1 MIAEKIVGFKEQI
14 LTSHSVRIQKEKGRR
29 PRKQEVGSQQI
40 SIANNNPCSMSLGT
54 EPFLCNVSRER
65 LRTNSRDPQ
74 PRPRSRG
81 TSFCERGNKV
91 QKNSKMTNRHQ
102 NAVEYIAGK
111 SFLFISFK
119 KK

>member
-1 MIAEKIVGFKEQI
+1 
-14 LTSHSVRIQKEKGRR
+14 
-29 PRKQEVGSQQI
+29 
-40 SIANNNPCSMSLGT
+40 MSLGT

-74 PRPRSRG
+74 PRPQGLRSVKG
-81 TSFCERGNKV
+81 VTKSK
-91 QKNSKMTNRHQ
+91 KNSKMTNRHQ

-111 SFLFISFK
+111 SFLFISLK